1 MCKAVDGRLHGQ
13 NKNETE
19 SPKTEET
26 HVSFVQVFNILQK
39 GMSCISAH

>member
-1 MCKAVDGRLHGQ
+1 MCKAVGGRLQEQ

-19 SPKTEET
+19 SSKTEGT

-39 GMSCISAH
+39 GMNCISAH